1 MVWRNSGKA
10 QNPRPMIKDIIH
22 KNESATPCGGTLE
35 KLHRDFPQCFDKNGN
50 FDLQK
55 FQNLISAEVP
65 ATHEGYGLDFLGRN
79 YANLIAATDTE
90 TIVVP
95 DGAHNS
101 KPENA
106 ASENVYI
113 TGDNLDA
120 LKHLLK
126 SYSNSVK
133 CIYID
138 PPYNTGNDGFV
149 YSDSFNFT
157 AAQLEQRLG
166 VDEERA
172 ERILD
177 LTSRR
182 SSSHSAWLTF
192 MASRLFLARDLLTDD
207 GVIFISIDDNEQAN
221 LKLLCDSIFG
231 EENFVAQ
238 FTRKGSGGRQDS
250 KHYAI
255 VHEYVLCYSSHV
267 RLFES
272 GKIRKEG
279 KIYPYWDEKKKKH
292 YNLQLL
298 RKWGENSR
306 RTDRPNLYYPIKDP
320 DGKDF
325 YPMLNEKDEGC
336 WRWGKETMQ
345 KNIDNGN
352 VEFKKKKGKWVAYE
366 KMFEV
371 SDGEQ
376 NTQLFTTVIDDI
388 KNTTGATLLKALIGD
403 KVFSYPK
410 PVDLIKRICCLAN
423 THGDDIILDFFSGSA
438 TTAHAVMQLN
448 AEENGEGRR
457 KFIMVQLPEA
467 TPQGSPARNAGYATI
482 DQIGMERI
490 RRAAEKIRGENPLF
504 AGKMDL
510 GFKHFTLHSVARK
523 TLDRLEKFDPH
534 AALTDDDILKT
545 FGRETVLATWLV
557 GDGYG
562 LTAKPQELR
571 LAKYTAYTIGRH
583 IYLLEGGDF
592 DNSAMVA
599 LIEKYGNDPAFNPTE
614 IVAFG
619 YSFNY
624 GQTEMLRSNLRMLHD
639 GAKHLKAELHI
650 RY

>member
-1 MVWRNSGKA
+1 
-10 QNPRPMIKDIIH
+10 MIKQIIQNNQSVTPDSRI
-22 KNESATPCGGTLE
+22 NET
-35 KLHRDFPQCFDKNGN
+35 LHRDFPQCFDKNGN

-55 FQNLISAEVP
+55 FKNILPQENSDASPAIS
-65 ATHEGYGLDFLGRN
+65 TTREGYGLQFLGRN

-90 TIVVP
+90 TVVVP
-95 DGAHNS
+95 DIAHNS
-101 KPENA
+101 LPENA
-106 ASENVYI
+106 DSGNIYI
-113 TGDNLDA
+113 SGDNLDA

-126 SYSNSVK
+126 SYSRSVK

-149 YSDSFNFT
+149 YRDNFNFT
-157 AAQLEQRLG
+157 TQELENRLG
-166 VDEERA
+166 VDSDKA
-172 ERILD
+172 QRILD

-250 KHYAI
+250 TFYAI
-255 VHEYVLCYSSHV
+255 VHEYVLCYAHHV
-267 RLFES
+267 DFFKSGNIKKEDES
-272 GKIRKEG
+272 FSF
-279 KIYPYWDEKKKKH
+279 WDEKKQRR
-292 YNLQLL
+292 YNRQLL

-306 RTDRPNLYYPIKDP
+306 RADRPNLYYSIKDP
-320 DGKDF
+320 DGNDF
-325 YPMLNEKDEGC
+325 YPMLNDKEEGR

-345 KNIDNGN
+345 KNIDEGN
-352 VEFKKKKGKWVAYE
+352 VEFVLRKGKWEAYE
-366 KMFEV
+366 KLFEV
-371 SDGEQ
+371 SNGES
-376 NTQLFTTVIDDI
+376 NTQLFTTIIDDI
-388 KNTTGATLLKALIGD
+388 NNSTGAKLLKDLIGD
-403 KVFSYPK
+403 RVFSYPK

-423 THGDDIILDFFSGSA
+423 TKSNDIILDFFSGSA

-448 AEENGEGRR
+448 AEENGEGKR
-457 KFIMVQLPEA
+457 KFIMVQIAEETPE
-467 TPQGSPARNAGYATI
+467 GSPARNAGYTTI

-490 RRAAEKIRGENPLF
+490 KRAAKKIREENPLF

-510 GFKHFTLHSVARK
+510 GFKHFTLQGVETN
-523 TLDRLEKFDPH
+523 TLDRLTAFAPEPM
-534 AALTDDDILKT
+534 LTDDDILKT
-545 FGRETVLATWLV
+545 FGKETVLATWLV
-557 GDGYG
+557 NDNYG
-562 LTAKPQELR
+562 FTAKPSVLP
-571 LAKYTAYTIGRH
+571 LAQYTAYTIGTH
-583 IYLLEGGDF
+583 IYLLEGQNF
-592 DNSAMVA
+592 DEDSVVA
-599 LIEKYGNDPAFNPTE
+599 LVNKYFNEPAFNPTE

-624 GQTEMLRSNLRMLHD
+624 AQIEMLRKNIKMLQQGKKNLQV
-639 GAKHLKAELHI
+639 ELHI

>member
-1 MVWRNSGKA
+1 
-10 QNPRPMIKDIIH
+10 MIKDIIH

-238 FTRKGSGGRQDS
+238 FIWKSKSGGANDS
-250 KHYAI
+250 KFVAI
-255 VHEYVLCYSSHV
+255 DHEYVLCYGHDV
-267 RLFES
+267 NCL
-272 GKIRKEG
+272 GKFIDKEA
-279 KIYPYWDEKKKKH
+279 KVTTSYNCKDEKGEYALDRLDKQ
-292 YNLQLL
+292 NLGYEESL
-298 RKWGENSR
+298 
-306 RTDRPNLYYPIKDP
+306 DFPIIGP
-320 DGKDF
+320 DGKEYRVF
-325 YPMLNEKDEGC
+325 HKDPKNKVAR
-336 WRWGKETMQ
+336 WRWGKKTVKEKYDELVF
-345 KNIDNGN
+345 KNGCVYTKNYKKDAALFRSLLIDERFGRTRT
-352 VEFKKKKGKWVAYE
+352 GKAN
-366 KMFEV
+366 FT
-371 SDGEQ
+371 D
-376 NTQLFTTVIDDI
+376 LFPADY
-388 KNTTGATLLKALIGD
+388 
-403 KVFSYPK
+403 FSSPK
-410 PVDLIKRICCLAN
+410 PIKLIQALLN
-423 THGDDIILDFFSGSA
+423 TKENDIILDFFSGSA
-438 TTAHAVMQLN
+438 TTAQAVMQLN
-448 AEENGEGRR
+448 AADKGRR

-510 GFKHFTLHSVARK
+510 GFKHFTLHSVAHN